1 MKNLLSI
8 TKEFV
13 SDILFP
19 KFCLNCRK
27 EGSYLCQDCFSII
40 DILKRQYCPFCYPP
54 KSVADGKTC
63 IYCRK
68 RKRLN
73 GLYCA
78 ASYNNFIAKKLINQ
92 FKYEP
97 YIKELSK
104 PLSSLIIAHFLNLE
118 TPTFGIEKTS
128 RAARGLSSPPHHN
141 PEVWCRGEDNLK
153 ENKDVILIP
162 VPLYK
167 NKLKQ
172 RGFNQAEEIAKE
184 LSKFLKIPIITDA
197 LIKIKPTPAQV
208 ELDKKQRKNN
218 IKGVFSVKNPEAIK
232 QKKILLVD
240 DVFTTGTT
248 MEECAKILKEHNVKK
263 IWGVVVARG

>member
-1 MKNLLSI
+1 MEKVLLSI
-8 TKEFV
+8 RDFIL
-13 SDILFP
+13 DILFP

-54 KSVADGKTC
+54 KTVADGKTC
-63 IYCRK
+63 IYCRR

-78 ASYNNFIAKKLINQ
+78 TSYNNFIAKKLINQ

-118 TPTFGIEKTS
+118 TPTFKIEKAILAT
-128 RAARGLSSPPHHN
+128 RDPSS
-141 PEVWCRGEDNLK
+141 DSLK
-153 ENKDVILIP
+153 KNKDVILIP

-184 LSKFLKIPIITDA
+184 LSKYLKIPIFNNL

-218 IKGVFSVKNPEAIK
+218 IKGVFSVKNPKAIK

-240 DVFTTGTT
+240 DIFTTGSTL
-248 MEECAKILKEHNVKK
+248 EECAKILKEAGAKK
-263 IWGVVVARG
+263 VWGVVVARG